1 MQRLILCLTLFFIF
15 TACKKQ
21 LPKGIISEKE
31 MINLLADVH
40 ILDGYISSLPADS
53 AKKIIDP
60 LYNELFLKY
69 KLDSASFGQ
78 NVDYYYS
85 DPNLTVK
92 TYDQVIKNLEQKER
106 KYYLDD
112 SVRNAHQQDSIN
124 RNMRMQAKTNALK
137 EMIENAL
144 ADTGK
149 LTIAEYTKRMY
160 NHSAFEHLWDR
171 NILVQPIKSDT
182 IKTVKDSTQ
191 QVKNPSKVDSV
202 KDSLS
207 IEKKKTPNTPPLLRS
222 KPVLQPKDRPM
233 KVQ

>member
-92 TYDQVIKNLEQKER
+92 TYDQVIK
-106 KYYLDD
+106 
-112 SVRNAHQQDSIN
+112 
-124 RNMRMQAKTNALK
+124 
-137 EMIENAL
+137 
-144 ADTGK
+144 
-149 LTIAEYTKRMY
+149 
-160 NHSAFEHLWDR
+160 
-171 NILVQPIKSDT
+171 
-182 IKTVKDSTQ
+182 
-191 QVKNPSKVDSV
+191 
-202 KDSLS
+202 
-207 IEKKKTPNTPPLLRS
+207 
-222 KPVLQPKDRPM
+222 
-233 KVQ
+233 